1 MEDYFRTAQRRYMEA
16 APELR
21 KASRDHWTRTHAENM
36 KNGSPEAISFSASIL
51 AAYDV
56 ADDYLQYHE
65 KRLRELE
72 QIREKE
78 RQDHAQRP
86 LWDGR
91 GPDGIQYEDAET
103 IKYWDMRT
111 DAAGNIYYL
120 TWENPRRVNS
130 WCSAS
135 RLLDHLRSNARIKA
149 RA

>member
-21 KASRDHWTRTHAENM
+21 KASRDHWTRIHAENM

-65 KRLRELE
+65 KRLKELE

-78 RQDHAQRP
+78 RQDHARRP

-91 GPDGIQYEDAET
+91 GPDGIQYEDPET
-103 IKYWDMRT
+103 VKYWDMRT

-135 RLLDHLRSNARIKA
+135 RLLDHLRHNARIKA

>member
-21 KASRDHWTRTHAENM
+21 KKSREHWTRIHAENM
-36 KNGSPEAISFSASIL
+36 KNGSPETISFSASIL

-65 KRLRELE
+65 KRLQELE

-78 RQDHAQRP
+78 RQDHAKRP

-91 GPDGIQYEDAET
+91 GPDGLQYEDAATVE
-103 IKYWDMRT
+103 YWDMRT
-111 DAAGNIYYL
+111 DAAGNVYYL
-120 TWENPRRVNS
+120 THEQPRRVNV

-135 RLLDHLRSNARIKA
+135 SLLDHLRRNAAIKA

>member
-1 MEDYFRTAQRRYMEA
+1 MEDYFRIQQRRYIEA
-16 APELR
+16 SPELR

-36 KNGSPEAISFSASIL
+36 KNGSPEAVQLSASIL

-56 ADDYLQYHE
+56 ADEYLKWDAE
-65 KRLRELE
+65 KREELRAWEE
-72 QIREKE
+72 EK
-78 RQDHAQRP
+78 RQEHARRP

-91 GPDGIQYEDAET
+91 GPDGIQYEDPEQV
-103 IKYWDMRT
+103 KYWDMRT
-111 DAAGNIYYL
+111 DDAGNIYYL
-120 TWENPRRVNS
+120 NWDNPRRVNS

>member
-1 MEDYFRTAQRRYMEA
+1 MEDYFRTAQRRYMNA

-21 KASRDHWTRTHAENM
+21 KASREHWTRTHAENM

-56 ADDYLQYHE
+56 ADEYLQEHE
-65 KRLRELE
+65 KRMKELE
-72 QIREKE
+72 ALREKE
-78 RQDHAQRP
+78 REDHAQRP

-103 IKYWDMRT
+103 VKYWDMRK
-111 DAAGNIYYL
+111 DASGNVYYL
-120 TWENPRRVNS
+120 TWDNPRRVNT
-130 WCSAS
+130 WCSAA
-135 RLLDHLRSNARIKA
+135 RLLDHLRHNAAIKA